1 MALAGCKLE
10 PVQGQPAQALTPR
23 LRPKAM
29 EKLAVSHMVLASSSP
44 VSIGVDTVF
53 HRFVFE
59 SNLVSIMAVAVA
71 VAVVVAVEGEVE
83 EVVVPNTEVESG
95 TDTIIKVEPVA
106 VAMVEAMAGVEV
118 GELVITSLVVVALVA
133 TIQAAV

>member
-1 MALAGCKLE
+1 MALASCKLE

-29 EKLAVSHMVLASSSP
+29 EKLAVFHMVLASSSP
-44 VSIGVDTVF
+44 VSIEVDTVF

-59 SNLVSIMAVAVA
+59 SNLESIMAM
-71 VAVVVAVEGEVE
+71 AVVVAIEGEVE
-83 EVVVPNTEVESG
+83 EVVVPNTMAESG

-106 VAMVEAMAGVEV
+106 VVVVEAMAWFEV
-118 GELVITSLVVVALVA
+118 RELVITSLVVVALVA

>member
-1 MALAGCKLE
+1 MALASCKLE

-29 EKLAVSHMVLASSSP
+29 EKLAVFHMVLASSSP
-44 VSIGVDTVF
+44 VLIEVDTVF

-59 SNLVSIMAVAVA
+59 SNLVSIMAVAV
-71 VAVVVAVEGEVE
+71 VVAVEGEVE
-83 EVVVPNTEVESG
+83 EVVVPNTMAESG
-95 TDTIIKVEPVA
+95 TDTIIKVESVA
-106 VAMVEAMAGVEV
+106 VVEAMAGFEV

>member
-10 PVQGQPAQALTPR
+10 PVQEQPAQALTPR

-29 EKLAVSHMVLASSSP
+29 EKLAVFHMVLASSSP
-44 VSIGVDTVF
+44 VLIEVDTVF

-59 SNLVSIMAVAVA
+59 SNLVSIMAVAV
-71 VAVVVAVEGEVE
+71 VVAVEGEVE
-83 EVVVPNTEVESG
+83 EVVVPNTMAESG

-106 VAMVEAMAGVEV
+106 VVEAMVEAMAGVEV